1 MTTTTTTTTTSAAAA
16 VERYLDFWNTPDATG
31 RDRRAPGV
39 FARDVEY
46 DAPLRRLEG
55 YDAVLGFATELLT
68 HVARHRFEPRVE
80 PDLREDR
87 ARLRWRALA
96 PDGSEF
102 ATGTD
107 VLLVRPDGLVSSVT
121 TFLDRPP
128 AGFAAHDQG

>member
-1 MTTTTTTTTTSAAAA
+1 MTTTTTTAAAA
-16 VERYLDFWNTPDATG
+16 VERYLDFWNTPDATD
-31 RDRRAPGV
+31 RDRLATV
-39 FARDVEY
+39 TFARDVEH

-68 HVARHRFEPRVE
+68 HVASHRFEPRAE
-80 PDLREDR
+80 PDLRDDR
-87 ARLRWRALA
+87 ARLRWRALS

-128 AGFAAHDQG
+128 AGHPAHEER